1 MTTNQAS
8 THFYFILI
16 FTTFQLN
23 WSETVIV
30 LSDINSKIAT
40 KSDQALWV
48 YL

>member
-8 THFYFILI
+8 THFYVISL

-23 WSETVIV
+23 WSETVID
-30 LSDINSKIAT
+30 LSDKNSKIAT